1 MESNSLSNYKAEY
14 AVRVLVHKI
23 DTIQSVLQWAETIDK
38 SRTCLSSI
46 IQETYNLLPK
56 EVLREVRYE
65 QIVWLMQNDLE
76 AICYSIARDAGFPS
90 EAALRM
96 FLTRHYATNFS
107 KLRLQLLSD
116 KLQIEW
122 KWLEVE

>member
-1 MESNSLSNYKAEY
+1 MESNSLSNYKAKH

-46 IQETYNLLPK
+46 IQETYNFLPK

-65 QIVWLMQNDLE
+65 QIIWLMMNDTD
-76 AICYSIARDAGFPS
+76 AICYSIAMEVGFPS

-96 FLTRHYATNFS
+96 FLTRHYDTNFS
-107 KLRLQLLSD
+107 NLRLQLLSN

>member
-1 MESNSLSNYKAEY
+1 MNINSLSNYKAEY
-14 AVRVLVHKI
+14 AVRVLIHNI
-23 DTIQSVLQWAETIDK
+23 SSIRNVLQWAEVINISQTWLIK
-38 SRTCLSSI
+38 I
-46 IQETYNLLPK
+46 IQETYNFLPK

-65 QIVWLMQNDLE
+65 QIVWLMQNDLD

>member
-1 MESNSLSNYKAEY
+1 MNINSISNYKAEY

-23 DTIQSVLQWAETIDK
+23 DTIQSVLQWAKTIDK

-56 EVLREVRYE
+56 EVLREVRFE
-65 QIVWLMQNDLE
+65 QIIWLMMNDTD
-76 AICYSIARDAGFPS
+76 AICYSIAMEVGFPS
-90 EAALRM
+90 EDALRM
-96 FLTRHYATNFS
+96 FLARHYDTNFS
-107 KLRLQLLSD
+107 NLRLKLLTN

>member
-1 MESNSLSNYKAEY
+1 MELNSLSNYKAEH

-65 QIVWLMQNDLE
+65 QIIWLMQNDLD

-90 EAALRM
+90 EDALRM
-96 FLTRHYATNFS
+96 FLTRHYDTNFS
-107 KLRLQLLSD
+107 NLRLQLLSD
-116 KLQIEW
+116 KLQMKW